1 MKMKSV
7 LLICQYFP
15 PDITAAAFR
24 IGSLTDYLQK
34 NHFRVTVLTSYPW
47 ETQKFRAADEP
58 KNESL
63 RVIRVKAKS
72 KRYVAQ
78 YFKFLCYGSL
88 KILPFILKNPVDA
101 VIASSPPLSVFVLG
115 YLVSRLRRVPL
126 ITDIRDLWPD
136 TPLALGK
143 LKDGSIFYR
152 FFKRYEKWM
161 YRHSHWLTCVSR
173 PMQREI
179 RKLVKDSR
187 RVSVVYN
194 GIEKAE
200 LEKVKRITPMDIPR
214 GKIGKFRVFY
224 YGNIGL
230 AQGLD
235 ILLSVSRKVAENI
248 EFYLVGAGAFKKK
261 FMQDIQDRK
270 INNVTILDAL
280 PREKLYSMVEEQA
293 DILFINL
300 LDRPVFHFTIPS
312 KLFDYLLHRIPVI
325 GGIQG
330 EGRQILSRTGAGV
343 FFEARREESLLSA
356 IDFTVK
362 HYPDLL
368 AAARKN
374 NLSVAVD
381 FVREKNFEIF
391 LKIIQEK
398 F

>member
-1 MKMKSV
+1 MKKKSV

-24 IGSLTDYLQK
+24 IGSLTDFLQQ
-34 NHFRVTVLTSYPW
+34 NHFRVSVLTSYPW
-47 ETQKFRAADEP
+47 KTQKFGTADGP
-58 KNESL
+58 KNENL
-63 RVIRVKAKS
+63 RVMRVKAKS
-72 KRYVAQ
+72 KRYVVQ
-78 YFKFLCYGSL
+78 YFKFLCYGLL
-88 KILPFILKNPVDA
+88 KLLPFILKNPVDV

-115 YLVSRLRRVPL
+115 YLVSRLKGVPL

-143 LKDGSIFYR
+143 LRDGSIFYR

-173 PMQREI
+173 PMQQEI
-179 RKLVKDSR
+179 QKLVKESR

-194 GIEKAE
+194 GIEGTE
-200 LEKVKRITPMDIPR
+200 LEKAKHTPPPILPMGKKR
-214 GKIGKFRVFY
+214 KFRVFY

-235 ILLSVSRKVAENI
+235 ILLSVSRKVEESI

-261 FMQDIQDRK
+261 FMQDIQDRR
-270 INNVTILDAL
+270 ISNVTILDAL

-293 DILFINL
+293 DILFVNL

-312 KLFDYLLHRIPVI
+312 KLFDYLLHRLPVI
-325 GGIQG
+325 CGIQG
-330 EGRQILSRTGAGV
+330 EGRQILSRTGSGV
-343 FFEARREESLLSA
+343 FFEAHREESLLSA
-356 IDFTVK
+356 INFTVK

-374 NLSVAVD
+374 NLSVAAD
-381 FVREKNFEIF
+381 FVKEKNFEVF
-391 LKIIQEK
+391 LKIIEEE